1 MEEMLVVLV
10 LYSVWASAVLVWSTL
25 LDEGRILS
33 SQMSRDGFEYVAIP
47 DQSFLE
53 LMQQHSNLVIFDV
66 HADRGA
72 SGWSEL
78 ISYWLSIS
86 AVDLPRVLKWLPPG
100 SAVVFC
106 CRHAAEQLDTRIKTI
121 LLQLG
126 IGTVYFLDDGQTFRP
141 SHCDL
146 AVTAGP
152 ANRQI
157 RRRILNETRRCER
170 GSQNQQ
176 RATI

>member
-1 MEEMLVVLV
+1 MEEMLVALV
-10 LYSVWASAVLVWSTL
+10 LYSIWASAVLVWSTL
-25 LDEGRILS
+25 LDEGRMLS
-33 SQMSRDGFEYVAIP
+33 PQMSRGGLEYVAIP
-47 DQSFLE
+47 NHSFFE
-53 LMQQHSNLVIFDV
+53 LMEQHPNLVIFDV

-78 ISYWLSIS
+78 ISYWLPIS
-86 AVDLPRVLKWLPPG
+86 GVDLPRVLKWLPPA
-100 SAVVFC
+100 STVVFC

-141 SHCDL
+141 NHCDL
-146 AVTAGP
+146 AVTADP
-152 ANRQI
+152 TNREI
-157 RRRILNETRRCER
+157 RRRTLTETRRREG
-170 GSQNQQ
+170 GSQDQR